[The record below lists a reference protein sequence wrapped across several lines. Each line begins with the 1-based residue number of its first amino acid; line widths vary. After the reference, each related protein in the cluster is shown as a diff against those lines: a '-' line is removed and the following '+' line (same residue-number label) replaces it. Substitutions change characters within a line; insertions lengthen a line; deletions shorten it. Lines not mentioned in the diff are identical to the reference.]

1 MNEAPASAVFAHAAR
16 QVARRVML
24 RRWLAALA
32 RTLWFVAGVLLLML
46 LSSLALGLAVLASLT
61 WLAIALWGLLTL
73 GWTFWRRPGHYS
85 ILALWD
91 REAGRREAFA
101 NAWWFESRA
110 NLTEAQRSHILAQ
123 QELLTVAMKSLP
135 RDLPLHFHRHLW
147 LPPVLAL
154 SGLLLARTLDT
165 AGPVIL
171 VDAAM
176 QQVARDEAARLARA
190 DWQKKNLGGLTADE
204 KAELEKLRENLRQ
217 TAEDLEN
224 AGGRDA
230 RDVMSSLGGR
240 AREAEKLA
248 ERLSADKETWASEK
262 LIQSL
267 RQHADTADLGD
278 AVAARNAGQTAAA
291 AEALAEKLKSPQL
304 SNDTR
309 ERLNETLKD
318 NERSAEK
325 QDRTRPV
332 GQHVLSASGQM
343 QAAKPAEAGDEFQK
357 LAEKMRD
364 QARREKAQQ
373 EMEKLAQ
380 QLRDAS
386 SSITGQNQAGSMQQM
401 AGSSQQGRQQ
411 QNQPQSQAQS
421 PQAGQAQQPGSSP
434 QSPQMSGQPQLQPPG
449 MGQQQMLQQNPVPG
463 TGQQQRMMMAQPGSK
478 NQSPRD
484 GQPMLLAPIPGQQPG
499 EKPPDALLLGPQGPP
514 PQDGPMIGITTPGGK
529 EAGLGRA
536 ELNAAPTPRQDT
548 VNQAVVAAQQNNEGS
563 SSVRSLEGGARQ
575 EDAVRSAS
583 QIAIEALSAQEE
595 ALDEM
600 PLPPSRREQVRR
612 YFTEL
617 RKRFE
622 KE

>member
-32 RTLWFVAGVLLLML
+32 RTLWFVAGILLLML
-46 LSSLALGLAVLASLT
+46 LSSMALGLAILASLT
-61 WLAIALWGLLTL
+61 WLAIALWALLTL

-91 REAGRREAFA
+91 RAAGRREAFA

-110 NLTEAQRSHILAQ
+110 NLTEAQRSHILVQ
-123 QELLTVAMKSLP
+123 QELLTGAMKSLP
-135 RDLPLHFHRHLW
+135 KDLPLHFHRHLW

-190 DWQKKNLGGLTADE
+190 EWQKKNLKGLTADE
-204 KAELEKLRENLRQ
+204 QAELEKLRQNLRQ
-217 TAEDLEN
+217 TAEDLEK

-230 RDVMSSLGGR
+230 RDVMSSLERR

-304 SNDTR
+304 SNETR

-364 QARREKAQQ
+364 QARRDKAQK

-386 SSITGQNQAGSMQQM
+386 SRITGQNQAGSMQQM
-401 AGSSQQGRQQ
+401 AGSQQAGQQSQA
-411 QNQPQSQAQS
+411 QAQS
-421 PQAGQAQQPGSSP
+421 PQVGKTQNPGSSP

-499 EKPPDALLLGPQGPP
+499 EKPPEALLLGPQGPN
-514 PQDGPMIGITTPGGK
+514 PQDGPMIGIATPGGK
-529 EAGLGRA
+529 EAGLGKA
-536 ELNAAPTPRQDT
+536 ELNADPTSRQDS

-563 SSVRSLEGGARQ
+563 SSIRSLEGGARQ
-575 EDAVRSAS
+575 ESAARSAS
-583 QIAIEALSAQEE
+583 QIAIEALSVQEE
-595 ALDEM
+595 ALDES

>member
-1 MNEAPASAVFAHAAR
+1 MNEAPVSAVFAHAAR

-32 RTLWFVAGVLLLML
+32 RTLWFVAGILLLML
-46 LSSLALGLAVLASLT
+46 LSSMALGLAILASLT
-61 WLAIALWGLLTL
+61 WLVIALWGLLTL

-91 REAGRREAFA
+91 RAAGRREAFA

-110 NLTEAQRSHILAQ
+110 NLTEAQLSHILVQ
-123 QELLTVAMKSLP
+123 QEILTGAMKSLP
-135 RDLPLHFHRHLW
+135 KDLPLHFHRHLW

-165 AGPVIL
+165 ARPVIL

-190 DWQKKNLGGLTADE
+190 DWQKKNLEGLTADE
-204 KAELEKLRENLRQ
+204 KAELEKLRQNLGQ
-217 TAEDLEN
+217 TAEDLEKS
-224 AGGRDA
+224 GGMDA
-230 RDVMSSLGGR
+230 RDVMSSLERR

-248 ERLSADKETWASEK
+248 ERLSAEKETWASEK

-304 SNDTR
+304 SNETR

-343 QAAKPAEAGDEFQK
+343 QAAKTAEAGDEFQK

-364 QARREKAQQ
+364 QARRDKAQK

-386 SSITGQNQAGSMQQM
+386 SRITGQNQAGSMQQM
-401 AGSSQQGRQQ
+401 AGSQQAGQQSQT
-411 QNQPQSQAQS
+411 QAQS
-421 PQAGQAQQPGSSP
+421 PQVGKTQNPGSSP

-478 NQSPRD
+478 NQPPRD

-499 EKPPDALLLGPQGPP
+499 EKPPEALLLGPQGPN
-514 PQDGPMIGITTPGGK
+514 PQDGPMIGIATPGGK
-529 EAGLGRA
+529 EAGLGKA
-536 ELNAAPTPRQDT
+536 ELNADPTPRQDT
-548 VNQAVVAAQQNNEGS
+548 ANQAVVAAQQNNEGS
-563 SSVRSLEGGARQ
+563 SSIRSLEGGARQ
-575 EDAVRSAS
+575 ESAARSAS
-583 QIAIEALSAQEE
+583 QIAIEALSVQEE
-595 ALDEM
+595 ALDESA
-600 PLPPSRREQVRR
+600 LPPSRREQVRR

>member
-1 MNEAPASAVFAHAAR
+1 
-16 QVARRVML
+16 ML

-32 RTLWFVAGVLLLML
+32 RTLWFVAGILLLML
-46 LSSLALGLAVLASLT
+46 LSSMALGLAILASLT
-61 WLAIALWGLLTL
+61 WLAIALWALLTL

-91 REAGRREAFA
+91 RAAGRREAFA

-110 NLTEAQRSHILAQ
+110 NLTEAQRSHILVQ
-123 QELLTVAMKSLP
+123 QELLTGAMKSLP
-135 RDLPLHFHRHLW
+135 KDLPLHFHRHLW

-171 VDAAM
+171 VDASM

-190 DWQKKNLGGLTADE
+190 EWQKKNLEGLTADE
-204 KAELEKLRENLRQ
+204 QAELEKLRQNLRQ
-217 TAEDLEN
+217 TAEDLEK

-230 RDVMSSLGGR
+230 RDVMSSLERR

-304 SNDTR
+304 SNETR

-364 QARREKAQQ
+364 QARRDKAQK

-386 SSITGQNQAGSMQQM
+386 SRITGQNQAGSMQQM
-401 AGSSQQGRQQ
+401 AGSQQAGQQSQA
-411 QNQPQSQAQS
+411 QAQS
-421 PQAGQAQQPGSSP
+421 PQVGKTQNPGSSP

-499 EKPPDALLLGPQGPP
+499 EKPPEALLLGPQGPN
-514 PQDGPMIGITTPGGK
+514 PQDGPMIGIATPGGK
-529 EAGLGRA
+529 EAGLGKA
-536 ELNAAPTPRQDT
+536 ELNADPTSRQDS

-563 SSVRSLEGGARQ
+563 SSIRSLEGGARQ
-575 EDAVRSAS
+575 ESAARSAS
-583 QIAIEALSAQEE
+583 QIAIEALSVQEE
-595 ALDEM
+595 ALDES